1 MRVRIGSLRLV
12 RTLAGAGLIGGA
24 CLDWQYFIIEAKYA
38 GKPMYCC
45 HR

>member
-1 MRVRIGSLRLV
+1 MRVRMGSLRLV
-12 RTLAGAGLIGGA
+12 RTLAGAGLMGA